1 MNDAM
6 RNVSP
11 DDFLPLT
18 PVAFDILLALGQGD
32 AHGYAILQDIA
43 ERSGRSRPHAGTL
56 YRAIARMVDAGLLQ
70 ELESDGAES
79 GDERRR
85 YYRMTGL
92 GRRVAEAEAARLSEQ
107 LTAARA
113 RRLVRGAWREG

>member
-1 MNDAM
+1 M
-6 RNVSP
+6 RNVKP
-11 DDFLPLT
+11 EDFLPLT
-18 PVAFDILLALGQGD
+18 PVAFDILLALGEGD

-43 ERSGRSRPHAGTL
+43 ERTSGRVRPHAGTL
-56 YRAIARMVDAGLLQ
+56 YRAIARLVDAGLLQ
-70 ELESDGAES
+70 EMETEEAAP

-92 GRRVAEAEAARLSEQ
+92 GRRVAEAEAARLSAQ

-113 RRLVRGAWREG
+113 RRLVRGA